1 MKKTKSA
8 SLCPICGG
16 RKKNGRVLYSVDMGF
31 GIVVVRNVPA
41 KVCGQCGEEW
51 IAPGTASKLEKLT
64 EQARTK
70 RHQVEVLAL

>member
-1 MKKTKSA
+1 MKKTEST

-16 RKKNGRVLYSVDMGF
+16 GKKDGRVLYSVDLGF

-51 IAPGTASKLEKLT
+51 IAPETASKLEKLT
-64 EQARTK
+64 EQARK
-70 RHQVEVLAL
+70 RRHQVEVVAL